1 MKKIVKILLIIFL
14 SFIIML
20 FNSINVQAARQDM
33 PTMKDEGSGFSSTEY
48 EANTI
53 GPEDVVTGA
62 SDFINAGAKEENPI
76 NMEGLQNVSSVV
88 YNILLTVGIIAA
100 VIIGLFIGIKYMTGS
115 VSERAETKQLIAP
128 YIVGCVV
135 VFGAFTI
142 WRIVVEIINKTQ

>member
-20 FNSINVQAARQDM
+20 FNSINVQAAYED
-33 PTMKDEGSGFSSTEY
+33 PGGGSSPDTSKEQQSVD
-48 EANTI
+48 I
-53 GPEDVVTGA
+53 DPEDIVTGA
-62 SDFINAGAKEENPI
+62 SNFINAGAKEENPV
-76 NMEGLQNVSSVV
+76 NMEGLQNVSSTV

-100 VIIGLFIGIKYMTGS
+100 IIIGLFIGIKYMTGS
-115 VSERAETKQLIAP
+115 VSEKAETKQLIAP

-142 WRIVVEIINKTQ
+142 WSIVVGIINQTQ

>member
-62 SDFINAGAKEENPI
+62 SDFINAGAKEENPV

-115 VSERAETKQLIAP
+115 ASEKAEDKSSMIPYLVGTFILVGLTELIMFIIE
-128 YIVGCVV
+128 IVNDLG
-135 VFGAFTI
+135 
-142 WRIVVEIINKTQ
+142 